1 MKIGVRQDAAMSA
14 GALFDAMARRPP
26 VEQFG
31 GRAGISVERLD
42 DLAAPGRG
50 MRWRLRFAYLGRDYE
65 SETRLTRFER
75 AEAMEFEGAAGGLT
89 TRWRLDLI
97 PLSPAMTR
105 LALTV
110 EPRAGSLAGRAL
122 LQGLKLR
129 RARIEERLGSFLG
142 DYVRRLERGAGPGA

>member
-1 MKIGVRQDAAMSA
+1 MQIAAREDVALSA
-14 GALFDAMARRPP
+14 ETLFDMMARFPA

-31 GRAGISVERLD
+31 GRPGMFVERLD
-42 DLAAPGRG
+42 DLPRPGAG
-50 MRWRLRFAYLGRDYE
+50 MRWRLKFDYRGRDYDT
-65 SETRLTRFER
+65 ETRLTRFER
-75 AEAMEFEGAAGGLT
+75 AELMEYEGAAAGLT

-110 EPRAGSLAGRAL
+110 EPRADSLAARAL

-129 RARIEERLGSFLG
+129 RGRIEERLASFLG
-142 DYVRRLERGAGPGA
+142 DYARRLERVAGPRA